1 MLYRKLIQADS
12 ETSQA
17 IDAIKF
23 ASELDFRPR
32 VPKIFILLQ
41 CQACPQ
47 VGNIADIYNMLGS
60 KDITLHVINPQVEI
74 DNAYLSLDANSH
86 VVYRNSDT
94 NKIET
99 KSIDN
104 DRNNQVFLE
113 LQIIN
118 YPFVYLQI

>member
-1 MLYRKLIQADS
+1 
-12 ETSQA
+12 
-17 IDAIKF
+17 
-23 ASELDFRPR
+23 
-32 VPKIFILLQ
+32 
-41 CQACPQ
+41 
-47 VGNIADIYNMLGS
+47 MLGS